1 MAITSICAQLLAGQN
16 SVCEPLKRRYYQQ
29 VVLINKS
36 DIDTFT
42 ITKTDY
48 DSPTPTCAYTVSFEL
63 KPDKTGFMFLGPE
76 NGSNFFGS
84 FDKTTSDLG
93 FSQYNHNA
101 SMLIVGAT
109 EDAKCILDSL
119 DKGSFVAAYQ
129 FTDGTVEIYGM
140 ENGLATGDYTYD
152 IQSGGGGSL
161 IVLSSL
167 EVAPENTLPLVYVS
181 SVPGQESED
190 FDDAFA
196 NSGS

>member
-1 MAITSICAQLLAGQN
+1 MAVTSICATLLAGQN
-16 SVCEPLKRRYYQQ
+16 SVCEPVKRRYYQQ
-29 VVLINKS
+29 VVLINKA
-36 DIDTFT
+36 DIAEYEIQRTDYNVENPTCSYKVTFT
-42 ITKTDY
+42 L
-48 DSPTPTCAYTVSFEL
+48 EEG
-63 KPDKTGFMFLGPE
+63 KTGYMFLGPE

-140 ENGLATGDYTYD
+140 DNGLSTGDYTYD
-152 IQSGGGGSL
+152 IQGGGGGTA
-161 IVLSSL
+161 IVLSSGDIR
-167 EVAPENTLPLVYVS
+167 PENYLPLVYES
-181 SVPGQESED
+181 AIPGNESAD
-190 FDDAFA
+190 FDAKFA
-196 NSGS
+196 NTGS